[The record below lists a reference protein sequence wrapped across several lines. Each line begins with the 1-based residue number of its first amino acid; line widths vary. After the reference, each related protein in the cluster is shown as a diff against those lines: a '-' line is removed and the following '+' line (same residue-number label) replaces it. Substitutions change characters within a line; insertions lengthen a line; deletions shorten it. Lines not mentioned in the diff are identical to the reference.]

1 MNDRLHGHY
10 LSRTS
15 AADLC
20 AHYEAGATLFSSPGH
35 TLLASGKRNILAPQ
49 SAGALAGAAAA
60 LLGAARRDG
69 EALPVLIGAVPFLA
83 DAPAHLFIPEH
94 VLRATGPA
102 KLAAATPQAPAP
114 RAASSL
120 FPRTVAAVPDQ
131 ASYRS
136 AVAQAVERIRAGQME
151 KVVLSRSL
159 TLETEIDVAALLGRL
174 GARNAHGYTFAI
186 DLAPEDDGRR
196 TLIGASPEL
205 LLSRHGTR
213 VRCHPLAGSIPRS
226 ADPQEDQRRAQ
237 GLLASSKDLH
247 EHALVADM
255 VADSLRPFCHSVTV
269 PPLPSLIATPT
280 MWHLGSEV
288 TAELNEADMSSLAL
302 AMALHPTPAVCGHPA
317 ATARAFIS
325 EAEGFDRGFFAG
337 LVGWMDA
344 NGDGEWAVTLRC
356 ADVRAH
362 SATLYAG
369 AGIVAGSDPE
379 LEYLETSGKLRT
391 MLRAMGLEAVLE
403 NAA

>member
-35 TLLASGKRNILAPQ
+35 TLLASGKRSILAPQ
-49 SAGALAGAAAA
+49 SGAALADAAAS
-60 LLGAARRDG
+60 LLRAARRDG
-69 EALPVLIGAVPFLA
+69 EALPVMIGAVPFLA

-94 VLRATGPA
+94 VLIATGPA
-102 KLAAATPQAPAP
+102 NLPAATPQAPAA
-114 RAASSL
+114 RAR
-120 FPRTVAAVPDQ
+120 FPRTIAAVPNQDQ
-131 ASYRS
+131 YRS
-136 AVAQAVERIRAGQME
+136 AVARAVERIRAGQLE

-159 TLETEIDVAALLGRL
+159 TLETEIDVAALLARL

-186 DLAPEDDGRR
+186 DLAPDHDGRR

-205 LLSRHGTR
+205 LLSRTGAR

-226 ADPQEDQRRAQ
+226 ADPHEDQRRAQ
-237 GLLASSKDLH
+237 GLLASQKDLH

-255 VADSLRPFCHSVTV
+255 VADSLRPYCHSVSV
-269 PPLPSLIATPT
+269 PAVPSLIATPT

-288 TAELNEADMSSLAL
+288 TAELNEPGMTSLAL

-317 ATARAFIS
+317 ADARSFIS
-325 EAEGFDRGFFAG
+325 EAEGFDRGYFAG

-403 NAA
+403 EAA

>member
-35 TLLASGKRNILAPQ
+35 TLLASGKRSILAPQ
-49 SAGALAGAAAA
+49 SGAALAGAAAA
-60 LLGAARRDG
+60 LLRAARRDG
-69 EALPVLIGAVPFLA
+69 EALPVMIGAVPFLA

-94 VLRATGPA
+94 VMMATGPA
-102 KLAAATPQAPAP
+102 HPPAATPQAPAA
-114 RAASSL
+114 RAS
-120 FPRTVAAVPDQ
+120 FPRTIAAVPSQDQ
-131 ASYRS
+131 YRR
-136 AVAQAVERIRAGQME
+136 AVARAVERIRAGQLE

-159 TLETEIDVAALLGRL
+159 TLETEIDVAALLARL

-186 DLAPEDDGRR
+186 NLAPNQDGRR

-205 LLSRHGTR
+205 LLSRHGSR

-226 ADPQEDQRRAQ
+226 PDPIEDQRRAQ
-237 GLLASSKDLH
+237 GLLASQKDLH

-255 VADSLRPFCHSVTV
+255 VADSLRPWCHSVSV
-269 PPLPSLIATPT
+269 PAVPSLIATPT

-288 TAELNEADMSSLAL
+288 TAQLNEPDMTSLAL

-317 ATARAFIS
+317 ATARAFIN
-325 EAEGFDRGFFAG
+325 EVEGFERGFFAG

-356 ADVRAH
+356 ADVGAH
-362 SATLYAG
+362 SATVYAG

-403 NAA
+403 DAQ

>member
-20 AHYEAGATLFSSPGH
+20 AHYEAGATLFSSPAH
-35 TLLASGKRNILAPQ
+35 TLLASGKRSILAPQ
-49 SAGALAGAAAA
+49 SAAALAGAAQA
-60 LLGAARRDG
+60 LLRAARRDG
-69 EALPVLIGAVPFLA
+69 EALPVMIGAVPFLA
-83 DAPAHLFIPEH
+83 DAPAHLFIPEQ
-94 VLRATGPA
+94 VMMATGPA
-102 KLAAATPQAPAP
+102 RLAAATPQAPAAQA
-114 RAASSL
+114 R
-120 FPRTVAAVPDQ
+120 FPRTIAAVPDQ
-131 ASYRS
+131 ARYQR
-136 AVAQAVERIRAGQME
+136 AVAQAVERIRAGQMD

-186 DLAPEDDGRR
+186 DLAPESDGRR

-226 ADPQEDQRRAQ
+226 ADAHEDQRRAQ
-237 GLLASSKDLH
+237 GLLASQKDLH

-255 VADSLRPFCHSVTV
+255 VADSLRPFCHSVNV
-269 PPLPSLIATPT
+269 PSVPSLIATPT

-288 TAELNEADMSSLAL
+288 TAELNEPDMTSLAL

-317 ATARAFIS
+317 PTARSFIG
-325 EAEGFDRGFFAG
+325 EVEGFERGFFAG

-379 LEYLETSGKLRT
+379 LEFLETSGKLRT

-403 NAA
+403 EAA

>member
-10 LSRTS
+10 LSRSS

-35 TLLASGKRNILAPQ
+35 TLLAGGKRSILAPQ
-49 SAGALAGAAAA
+49 SGSALAGAAAS
-60 LLGAARRDG
+60 LLRTARRDG
-69 EALPVLIGAVPFLA
+69 EALPVMIGAVPFLA

-94 VLRATGPA
+94 VMKATGPA
-102 KLAAATPQAPAP
+102 NLPAANPQAPPA
-114 RAASSL
+114 RAR
-120 FPRTVAAVPDQ
+120 FPRTIESIPTQDQ
-131 ASYRS
+131 YQR
-136 AVAQAVERIRAGQME
+136 AVARAVERIRAGQLD

-159 TLETEIDVAALLGRL
+159 TMETEIDVAGLLARL

-186 DLAPEDDGRR
+186 DLAPDADGRR

-226 ADPQEDQRRAQ
+226 LDAHEDQRRAQ
-237 GLLASSKDLH
+237 GLLQSQKDLH

-255 VADSLRPFCHSVTV
+255 VADSLRPYCHSVTV
-269 PPLPSLIATPT
+269 PAVPSLIATPT

-288 TAELNEADMSSLAL
+288 TAQLNEPGMSSLAL

-317 ATARAFIS
+317 ALARSFIN

-356 ADVRAH
+356 ADVGAH

-379 LEYLETSGKLRT
+379 LEFLETSGKLRT

-403 NAA
+403 EAA

>member
-15 AADLC
+15 AAELC
-20 AHYEAGATLFSSPGH
+20 AHYEAGATLFSSPSH
-35 TLLASGKRNILAPQ
+35 TLLASGKRSILAPQ
-49 SAGALAGAAAA
+49 SGATLAAAAAA
-60 LLGAARRDG
+60 LLRAARREG
-69 EALPVLIGAVPFLA
+69 EALPVMIGAVPFLA

-94 VLRATGPA
+94 VMTATGPA
-102 KLAAATPQAPAP
+102 NLPAATPQAPAA
-114 RAASSL
+114 RAR
-120 FPRTVAAVPDQ
+120 FPRTIAAVPDQ
-131 ASYRS
+131 ARYRG

-159 TLETEIDVAALLGRL
+159 TLETEIDVASLLARL
-174 GARNAHGYTFAI
+174 GARNVHGYTFAI
-186 DLAPEDDGRR
+186 DMSGDQDGRR

-237 GLLASSKDLH
+237 GLLESQKDLH

-255 VADSLRPFCHSVTV
+255 VADSLRPWCHSVTV
-269 PPLPSLIATPT
+269 PPVPSLIATPT

-288 TAELNEADMSSLAL
+288 TAELNEPDMTSLAL

-317 ATARAFIS
+317 ATARSFIS

-337 LVGWMDA
+337 LVGWMNA

-391 MLRAMGLEAVLE
+391 MLRAMGLESVLE
-403 NAA
+403 DAA